1 MVAVQILSRILSTKD
16 DSIIKNNGL
25 TYEYFPGYEA
35 ELAFIDNHR
44 ALYGNIPD
52 TATFLAEFPEFEIV
66 DVTESE
72 RYLLDTIREEYLYSK
87 SVPVIKK
94 AAELLKSD
102 ANAAAQYMIGELPNL
117 QPNYTTP
124 SVDIAHDDSRV
135 KEFIERSNDKGAWC
149 IPTGFQELDD
159 IIGGWE
165 TSEEFVVLFARTNQ
179 GKSWILVKTIEHAW
193 QIGKNVGY
201 ISPEMSAN
209 KLAYRFDTLHNNF
222 SNTALMRG
230 DQSTI
235 SVEEYEQYAQ
245 ALAERK
251 NVFLVATP
259 KDFNKQI
266 TVSKLRSFVVANKLD
281 MLAIDGITYMSDER
295 YKRGDN
301 KTTSLTNISEDLMQL
316 SCDLSIPILVVVQSN
331 RGGVKEE
338 DGATPELEDIRDSDG
353 ISHNATKVLALKQKE
368 SNLIIAIKKSRYGR
382 VGDKLTYRWDIDKGI
397 FEWMAGED
405 DAAPVAKKE
414 ERKRQVKEEYEPKG
428 KVVF

>member
-1 MVAVQILSRILSTKD
+1 MVAVQIISKILATKS
-16 DSIIKNNGL
+16 DSIIRDNGL
-25 TYEYFPGYEA
+25 NYDYFPGYEV
-35 ELAFIDNHR
+35 ELGFIDNHISQ
-44 ALYGNIPD
+44 YGNVPD
-52 TATFLAEFPEFEIV
+52 TATFLAEFPDFEIV
-66 DVTESE
+66 DVTESD

-124 SVDIAHDDSRV
+124 AVDIAHDSSRV
-135 KEFIERSNDKGAWC
+135 DEFAERSNNKDAWC

-159 IIGGWE
+159 VIGGWE

-201 ISPEMSAN
+201 VSPEMSAN
-209 KLAYRFDTLHNNF
+209 KLAYRFDTLHNNY

-230 DQSTI
+230 NQEEI
-235 SVEEYEQYAQ
+235 SVEEYRNYVAE
-245 ALAERK
+245 LAKRK
-251 NVFLVATP
+251 NVFLVTTP

-266 TVSKLRSFVVANKLD
+266 TVSKLRNFVITNKLQ
-281 MLAIDGITYMSDER
+281 MLAIDGITYMTDER

-316 SCDLSIPILVVVQSN
+316 SCDLQIPILVVVQSN

-353 ISHNATKVLALKQKE
+353 IAHNATKVIALKQKE
-368 SNLIIAIKKSRYGR
+368 SNLIMSIKKARYGR
-382 VGDKLTYRWDIDKGI
+382 VGDKLTYRWNIDKGE
-397 FEWMAGED
+397 FEWMADSG

-414 ERKRQVKEEYEPKG
+414 ERKRQIKEEYEPKG

>member
-1 MVAVQILSRILSTKD
+1 MVAVQILSKILATKD
-16 DSIIKNNGL
+16 DAIIKNNGL
-25 TYEYFPGYEA
+25 TYDYFPGYEA
-35 ELAFIDNHR
+35 ELGFIDSHISM
-44 ALYGNIPD
+44 YGNVPD
-52 TATFLAEFPEFEIV
+52 TATFLSEFPDFEIV
-66 DVTESE
+66 EVAESD

-124 SVDIAHDDSRV
+124 AVDIVHDDSRV
-135 KEFIERSNDKGAWC
+135 KEFEDRMNNKDAWC
-149 IPTGFQELDD
+149 IPTGFEELDD

-179 GKSWILVKTIEHAW
+179 GKSWILVKTVEHAW
-193 QIGKNVGY
+193 MIGKNVGY

-209 KLAYRFDTLHNNF
+209 KLAYRFDTLYKNF

-230 DQSTI
+230 DQNTVPI
-235 SVEEYEQYAQ
+235 EEYRKYSEE
-245 ALAERK
+245 LAKRENK
-251 NVFLVATP
+251 FLVSTP
-259 KDFNKQI
+259 ADFNKQI
-266 TVSKLRSFVVANKLD
+266 TVSKLRNFVITNKLD
-281 MLAIDGITYMSDER
+281 MLAIDGITYMTDER

-316 SCDLSIPILVVVQSN
+316 SCDLHIPILVVVQSN

-338 DGATPELEDIRDSDG
+338 DNATPELEDIRDSDG
-353 ISHNATKVLALKQKE
+353 ISHNATKVIALRQKE
-368 SNLIIAIKKSRYGR
+368 SNLIMSIKKSRYCR
-382 VGDKLTYRWDIDKGI
+382 VGDKLTYRWDIDRGE
-397 FEWMAGED
+397 FEWMAD
-405 DAAPVAKKE
+405 ANDAAPVAKKE

>member
-1 MVAVQILSRILSTKD
+1 MVAVQIISKILATKD

-25 TYEYFPGYEA
+25 NYEYFPGYEG
-35 ELAFIDNHR
+35 ELGFIDNHISQ
-44 ALYGNIPD
+44 YGNVPD
-52 TATFLAEFPEFEIV
+52 TATFLAEFPDFELV
-66 DVTESE
+66 EVAESD

-102 ANAAAQYMIGELPNL
+102 ANVAAQYMIGELPNL

-124 SVDIAHDDSRV
+124 AVDIAHDDTRL
-135 KEFIERSNDKGAWC
+135 KEFVERSNDKGAWC

-159 IIGGWE
+159 LIGGWE
-165 TSEEFVVLFARTNQ
+165 TSEEFVVFFARTNQ
-179 GKSWILVKTIEHAW
+179 GKSWILVKTVEHAW

-201 ISPEMSAN
+201 ISPEMSAT
-209 KLAYRFDTLHNNF
+209 KLGYRFDTLHKNF

-230 DQSTI
+230 DTKAI
-235 SVEEYEQYAQ
+235 TEEDYKSYMEE
-245 ALAERK
+245 LAK
-251 NVFLVATP
+251 NEKKFLVATP
-259 KDFNKQI
+259 KDFNKKI
-266 TVSKLRSFVVANKLD
+266 TVGKLRNFVIANKLD
-281 MLAIDGITYMSDER
+281 MLAIDGITYLSDER

-301 KTTSLTNISEDLMQL
+301 KTTSLTNLSEDLMQL
-316 SCDLSIPILVVVQSN
+316 SCDLNIPILVVVQSN

-368 SNLIIAIKKSRYGR
+368 SNLIMAIKKSRYGR
-382 VGDKLTYRWDIDKGI
+382 VGDKLTYRWDIDKGE
-397 FEWMAGED
+397 FEWMAD
-405 DAAPVAKKE
+405 AQDAAPVARKE
-414 ERKRQVKEEYEPKG
+414 ERKRQIKEEYEPKG

>member
-1 MVAVQILSRILSTKD
+1 MVAVQILSKVLATKD

-25 TYEYFPGYEA
+25 TYEYFPGYES
-35 ELAFIDNHR
+35 ELGFIDHHITV
-44 ALYGNIPD
+44 YGNVPD
-52 TATFLAEFPEFEIV
+52 TATFLAEFPDFEIV
-66 DVTESE
+66 DVTESD
-72 RYLLDTIREEYLYSK
+72 RYLLDTIREEYLYAK

-124 SVDIAHDDSRV
+124 AVDIAHDDSRV
-135 KEFIERSNDKGAWC
+135 KEFIERSNSKDAWC
-149 IPTGFQELDD
+149 IPTGFEELDD
-159 IIGGWE
+159 IVGGWE
-165 TSEEFVVLFARTNQ
+165 TSEEFVVFFARTNQ
-179 GKSWILVKTIEHAW
+179 GKSWILVKTVEHAW

-230 DQSTI
+230 DQNTI
-235 SVEEYEQYAQ
+235 TAEEYQNYMNE
-245 ALAERK
+245 LAERK
-251 NVFLVATP
+251 NVFLVSTP
-259 KDFNKQI
+259 ADFNKQI
-266 TVSKLRSFVVANKLD
+266 TVSKLRNFVIANKLD
-281 MLAIDGITYMSDER
+281 MLAIDGITYMTDER

-316 SCDLSIPILVVVQSN
+316 SCDLNIPILVVVQSN

-338 DGATPELEDIRDSDG
+338 ENATPELEDIRDSDG
-353 ISHNATKVLALKQKE
+353 ISHNATKVIALKQKE
-368 SNLIIAIKKSRYGR
+368 QNLIMSIKKSRYGR
-382 VGDKLTYRWDIDKGI
+382 VGDKLTYRWDIDKGE
-397 FEWMAGED
+397 FEWMAD
-405 DAAPVAKKE
+405 INDAAPTVKKE
-414 ERKRQVKEEYEPKG
+414 ERKRQIKEEYEPKG